1 VRGTQT
7 TAPIAFIQPL
17 AGYIESYH
25 AMNGFSRDRMTAEAA
40 AGFDAAVHALVTPF
54 CPDGQ
59 VRLEVT
65 ATVTWGVPGGA

>member
-1 VRGTQT
+1 
-7 TAPIAFIQPL
+7 
-17 AGYIESYH
+17 
-25 AMNGFSRDRMTAEAA
+25 MNGFSRDRMAADAA
-40 AGFDAAVHALVTPF
+40 AGFDAAVRALVAPF